1 MDVRGSCRFE
11 SAESDMNSIRSPQL
25 WKHGWSYVT
34 LAPSAI
40 EVQLLLRITVH
51 YGQSVVRTERKS
63 LSTALEL
70 RRGRFGGKLLLAAT
84 IGDGWSESAEVPL
97 TCKCFWRLCGGSR
110 LSSAWCSGTDSADS
124 ATQGGLAHVSSVVSL
139 LHNSNTSA
147 PAPHARL

>member
-1 MDVRGSCRFE
+1 MDARGSCRFE
-11 SAESDMNSIRSPQL
+11 SAESDMNSIRSPQF
-25 WKHGWSYVT
+25 WEHDWSYVT

-40 EVQLLLRITVH
+40 KVHLLLRITVH
-51 YGQSVVRTERKS
+51 CGQSVARTERKS

-70 RRGRFGGKLLLAAT
+70 RRGRYGGKLLAAT
-84 IGDGWSESAEVPL
+84 VGDGWSESAEVPL
-97 TCKCFWRLCGGSR
+97 TCKGFWGLCGGSR

-124 ATQGGLAHVSSVVSL
+124 AIQGGLAHVNSVVSL